1 MKAYVD
7 SSVAVRSLLHEPGA
21 IEDWSQWDL
30 VVTSALL
37 RVETAR
43 AIDRLRV
50 IGGLE
55 GAELAGTIETLR
67 ALLSRIEEMG
77 IGPAVLDRA
86 AASFPTVVS
95 ALDAIH
101 IATALL
107 WIEERGEPLLFVTHD
122 VQQAIAARTC
132 GLEVKTA
139 P

>member
-1 MKAYVD
+1 VKAYVD

>member
-1 MKAYVD
+1 M
-7 SSVAVRSLLHEPGA
+7 AVRSLLHEPGA

-30 VVTSALL
+30 VMASALI
-37 RVETAR
+37 RVETLR

-50 IGGLE
+50 MGALE
-55 GAELAGTIETLR
+55 GAQLAGTIEALR
-67 ALLSRIEEMG
+67 MVMIRIEEIG
-77 IGPAVLDRA
+77 IGAAVLDRA

-107 WIEERGEPLLFVTHD
+107 WIEEQGEPLLFVTHD

-132 GLEVKTA
+132 GLEVKTE

>member
-1 MKAYVD
+1 VKAYVD

-55 GAELAGTIETLR
+55 GAELAGTIESLR

>member
-50 IGGLE
+50 LGGLE

>member
-1 MKAYVD
+1 VKAYVD

-30 VVTSALL
+30 VVTSTLL
-37 RVETAR
+37 RVETAQ

-55 GAELAGTIETLR
+55 GAELAGTIEALR